1 MNKISEPWD
10 ANVGFFFFFNV
21 LKFILL
27 KYSFLKFVLKYS
39 RFTMLCLYYRVK
51 LSKMKIR
58 TKQLHIE
65 SIQRQ
70 QTTEMKD

>member
-1 MNKISEPWD
+1 MISGPWD
-10 ANVGFFFFFNV
+10 ANVGFVLFCFVFNV

-39 RFTMLCLYYRVK
+39 RLTMLCLYYRVK
-51 LSKMKIR
+51 LSKMMIL

-65 SIQRQ
+65 
-70 QTTEMKD
+70 